1 MPKAVPPR
9 EMPIAGGTLLV
20 AGALYVVNGKP
31 VVNPISQ
38 TATAF
43 LASLSASTITT
54 IDVAARS
61 GAFSD
66 TGGRFSTCSETVVR
80 SL

>member
-9 EMPIAGGTLLV
+9 EMPVSGGTLLV
-20 AGALYVVNGKP
+20 AGSLYVVNGKP
-31 VVNPISQ
+31 VLNPVAQ

-54 IDVAARS
+54 CSVADRA
-61 GAFSD
+61 GTFSD
-66 TGGRFSTCSETVVR
+66 TGKPIFDVF
-80 SL
+80 

>member
-1 MPKAVPPR
+1 MPKAPPK
-9 EMPIAGGTLLV
+9 EMPISGGTLLV

-31 VVNPISQ
+31 VVNPVAQ

-54 IDVAARS
+54 IDVASRA
-61 GAFSD
+61 GTFSD
-66 TGGRFSTCSETVVR
+66 TGKPIFDVF
-80 SL
+80 